1 MKSRLDEIFE
11 GCNGE
16 DLALEPETC
25 EQDTLAQMRS
35 VVETQGI
42 FAWDDLMQ
50 VGCNQGKSVK
60 ESTRLLSIVIEEAI

>member
-25 EQDTLAQMRS
+25 DVETLKQMRRIIAC
-35 VVETQGI
+35 QGVY
-42 FAWDDLMQ
+42 AWDELMQ